1 MPFCLTRKSVGFF
14 GLPRKPEI
22 RQTWFEKLQLDPKI
36 NNHKICTLHFDESD
50 LGKGHTTTKLF
61 KDAIPSK
68 NLPQEESKRKLDVE
82 IKVKIEENIV
92 QLVPKDQT
100 KVEENKP
107 KNRKDLRHQCQYK
120 KQSYFC
126 QKDALSETIEIKD
139 ELIESVDIQ
148 EIEEEQEE
156 ILGF

>member
-1 MPFCLTRKSVGFF
+1 M
-14 GLPRKPEI
+14 
-22 RQTWFEKLQLDPKI
+22 
-36 NNHKICTLHFDESD
+36 
-50 LGKGHTTTKLF
+50 KLF

-82 IKVKIEENIV
+82 IKVKIEE
-92 QLVPKDQT
+92 DQT
-100 KVEENKP
+100 KVEENL
-107 KNRKDLRHQCQYK
+107 KDFQCTVPDCEQSTMSLHGRLPTQKDFRQQHQCK

-139 ELIESVDIQ
+139 ELIESVDSQ

>member
-14 GLPRKPEI
+14 GLPRNPEI

-68 NLPQEESKRKLDVE
+68 NLPQKESKSNVE
-82 IKVKIEENIV
+82 IKVKIEESIV
-92 QLVPKDQT
+92 QLVSKDQT
-100 KVEENKP
+100 KVHR
-107 KNRKDLRHQCQYK
+107 RKQTK
-120 KQSYFC
+120 
-126 QKDALSETIEIKD
+126 
-139 ELIESVDIQ
+139 ESKRS
-148 EIEEEQEE
+148 
-156 ILGF
+156 